1 MKRTDNYAQYRKILK
16 VYHEDPETMDISYL
30 RELARDLKELLK
42 KQSKSAPD
50 SRYLAAQKEFRRLLS
65 LLRRLRTDAVCP
77 HCGRLLF
84 LSDLQGYDYLC
95 AACNENFFEAEVEHK
110 REDTAP
116 AA

>member
-1 MKRTDNYAQYRKILK
+1 MKRTDNYAQSKEIMKAYR
-16 VYHEDPETMDISYL
+16 EDPEAMDISYL
-30 RELARDLKELLK
+30 RELTRDLKELLEE
-42 KQSKSAPD
+42 QSKSAPD

>member
-42 KQSKSAPD
+42 KQSKSVPD
-50 SRYLAAQKEFRRLLS
+50 SKYLVAQKEFRRLLS
-65 LLRRLRTDAVCP
+65 LLCKLRTDAVCP
-77 HCGRLLF
+77 HCGQLLF
-84 LSDLQGYDYLC
+84 LSDLKGYDYLC
-95 AACNENFFEAEVEHK
+95 AACNENFFEAEVEHQGNDA
-110 REDTAP
+110 EP